1 MPKQEVSKQEASKQE
16 ISKQEISKQEIY
28 EEVNKLEPLCRT
40 ICRQLWNHPEV
51 GGQEKES
58 ADFLRRLLQEEG
70 FTIVNE
76 PHVEHAF
83 MAEYGSGSPVIAI
96 LGEYDALP
104 GLSQKACTVKE
115 PAAAG
120 APGHGCGHNL
130 LGAGAATGA
139 VAVKRFLEAEGMKG
153 TVRFYGCPE
162 EELLSGKV
170 KMAYYHMFDGCDLA
184 LSWHPMCVNM
194 VYDGGYLA
202 SASAKF
208 FFKGKTSH
216 AAFAPERGRSA
227 LDAVEL
233 MSVGTNYLREHVID
247 KARIHYTTNSGGF
260 LPNIVPDHADSWY
273 FARAPHIKD
282 VKDILRRLKLIAGGA
297 AMMTETESSAKIE
310 YGCCEMMENHRF
322 ADLTYENLLEAGTIE
337 YTEEEIE
344 FARELQKTLDPAVM
358 AGEQALYDAKDQALF
373 TGTAPRQ
380 LCQRAS
386 LTASSDSGDV
396 SQMMP
401 MNLFNTV
408 CWPVGCAPHTWQ
420 AAASGGM
427 TIGEK
432 GALHAAKV
440 IAGTAYDLYTKPE
453 VREEIIKEF
462 EAARDT
468 SYAPMY
474 EE

>member
-1 MPKQEVSKQEASKQE
+1 MPKQAV
-16 ISKQEISKQEIY
+16 Y
-28 EEVNKLEPLCRT
+28 EEVNKLEPLCQAV
-40 ICRQLWNHPEV
+40 CRQLWNHPEV

-58 ADFLRRLLQEEG
+58 ADYLRKLLQDEG
-70 FTIVNE
+70 FAIVNE
-76 PHVEHAF
+76 AHLEHAF
-83 MAEYGSGSPVIAI
+83 MAEYGSGRPVIAI

-120 APGHGCGHNL
+120 GPGHGCGHNL
-130 LGAGAATGA
+130 LGAGAVTGA
-139 VAVKRFLEAEGMKG
+139 IAVKRFLEREGLTG

-170 KMAYYHMFDGCDLA
+170 KMAYYHMFDGCDMA
-184 LSWHPMCVNM
+184 LSWHPMSVNM

-202 SASAKF
+202 NASAKF
-208 FFKGKTSH
+208 YFKGKTSH

-260 LPNIVPDHADSWY
+260 LPNIVPDHADAWY

-297 AMMTETESSAKIE
+297 AMMTETETWTKIE

-322 ADLTYENLLEAGTIE
+322 ADLTYENLLEAGEIT
-337 YTEEEIE
+337 YTEEEKA
-344 FARELQKTLDPAVM
+344 FAEALQKSLDQTVL
-358 AGEQALYDAKDQALF
+358 AGEEKLYNAKGMPLF
-373 TGTAPRQ
+373 TGTAPRGLWQ
-380 LCQRAS
+380 QAS
-386 LTASSDSGDV
+386 MTASSDSGDV
-396 SQMMP
+396 SQIMP
-401 MNLFNTV
+401 MNMFNTV

-420 AAASGGM
+420 ASASAGT

-432 GALHAAKV
+432 GALQAAKV
-440 IAGTAYDLYTKPE
+440 IAGTAYDLFTRPE

-462 EAARDT
+462 ESVKDI